1 MEPVASPLT
10 TTWTSAAVL
19 TPAGPRSP
27 HHPVPGRRDPARLQE
42 GADLAPAQVAE
53 PQVLEGAAA
62 AREVAA
68 EEGAEQE
75 QEPGGRGRRDA
86 RGARRRLEEREPQRR
101 VLDDVAVLEGQGLAP
116 EPAREELRLG
126 ARAVEALGGAALVVV
141 GRELVVGRRVAPALP
156 RGGALAVHPVDEP
169 PHAPRRA
176 GRVDVEAAAVDRA
189 RVQEDQRRVGD
200 PAPGRRPGG
209 HRVAAPTE
217 AGEKTPLAL
226 PTGPAPAPRETTA
239 PHSRP
244 PPP

>member
-53 PQVLEGAAA
+53 PEVLEGAAA

-86 RGARRRLEEREPQRR
+86 GGGSRRLEEREPERR
-101 VLDDVAVLEGQGLAP
+101 VLDDVAMVEGQGRAP

-156 RGGALAVHPVDEP
+156 RGGALAVHRVDEP
-169 PHAPRRA
+169 THARRRA

-189 RVQEDQRRVGD
+189 RVQEDQRRVG
-200 PAPGRRPGG
+200 
-209 HRVAAPTE
+209 
-217 AGEKTPLAL
+217 
-226 PTGPAPAPRETTA
+226 GPA
-239 PHSRP
+239 RP
-244 PPP
+244 PPRRAARGRAPTARAGKTREARPH